1 MNTDKELMQ
10 QALEALELLSR
21 LPTDN
26 ALDYADNAIT
36 ALRERL
42 AQPVQ
47 EPVATVVARQ
57 YEDGTYAGNALDWA
71 GRNCEDDLPVGTK
84 LYTSQHPKQEQEPFC
99 YHDGRNIV
107 GKEYAD
113 HSDVFPLYTSPNLEQ
128 QKPVRFKCT
137 VVDDAHPNGV
147 PLSQWGKQHEMQ
159 PCAGRNCGSTNP
171 NLHSAECFEDYEKAT
186 GMRAWQGLT
195 DEEKAEL
202 DAEHGDDTLA
212 HLDAIEAKLRE
223 KNA

>member
-1 MNTDKELMQ
+1 MTDRELMQ
-10 QALEALELLSR
+10 QALEVLERCPALYRAPE
-21 LPTDN
+21 
-26 ALDYADNAIT
+26 AVT

-42 AQPVQ
+42 AQP
-47 EPVATVVARQ
+47 
-57 YEDGTYAGNALDWA
+57 
-71 GRNCEDDLPVGTK
+71 
-84 LYTSQHPKQEQEPFC
+84 
-99 YHDGRNIV
+99 
-107 GKEYAD
+107 
-113 HSDVFPLYTSPNLEQ
+113 
-128 QKPVRFKCT
+128 
-137 VVDDAHPNGV
+137 
-147 PLSQWGKQHEMQ
+147 EMQ

-202 DAEHGDDTLA
+202 DAEYGDDTLA